1 MKPLKTLFITLIAIT
16 LFSCQKCDEVNKVQL
31 RLEYV
36 EFETKTVLMSDVNNL
51 TYREVHFDE
60 TLFQMTYVQLLQL
73 RGRPIFTF
81 YECDGLLYHT

>member
-1 MKPLKTLFITLIAIT
+1 MSNLLSLSEVYEQNDDLI
-16 LFSCQKCDEVNKVQL
+16 KVTKLEL

-36 EFETKTVLMSDVNNL
+36 EFETKTVFMSDMNNL

-73 RGRPIFTF
+73 RGHPIFTF